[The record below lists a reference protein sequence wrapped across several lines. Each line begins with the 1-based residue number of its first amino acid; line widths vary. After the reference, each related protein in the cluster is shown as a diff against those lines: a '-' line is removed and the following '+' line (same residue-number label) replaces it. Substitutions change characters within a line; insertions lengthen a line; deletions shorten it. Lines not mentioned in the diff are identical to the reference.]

1 MNDTEF
7 IDRIKKVLSEDCIV
21 KLRKVDPRIS
31 HYELYVK
38 LRKEDVDKI
47 KKIYPKVKIKYGLLR
62 RIKTIM
68 LNGKEGFTIYNID
81 GNKREKLIKKHEEEY
96 KQKIDSIKGNVIF

>member
-47 KKIYPKVKIKYGLLR
+47 KKI
-62 RIKTIM
+62 
-68 LNGKEGFTIYNID
+68 
-81 GNKREKLIKKHEEEY
+81 
-96 KQKIDSIKGNVIF
+96 